1 VATYASNDL
10 LMSGWAL
17 NPNKI
22 KNKGAMMNVVHEKGN
37 VILIGFR
44 PQFRGQSRNT
54 YKLIFNSIYLG
65 ATR

>member
-1 VATYASNDL
+1 
-10 LMSGWAL
+10 
-17 NPNKI
+17 
-22 KNKGAMMNVVHEKGN
+22 MMNVVHEKGN